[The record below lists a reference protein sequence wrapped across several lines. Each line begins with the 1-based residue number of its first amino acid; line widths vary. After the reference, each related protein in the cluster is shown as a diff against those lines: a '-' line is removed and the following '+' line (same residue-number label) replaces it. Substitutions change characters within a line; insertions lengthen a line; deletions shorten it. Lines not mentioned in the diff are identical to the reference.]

1 MSNCQRQKAPPLYIF
16 IVVIPDGAT
25 SSPLYITRCN
35 ALLFLSRAI
44 FGKPLAYAPLLY
56 RFFLYFYYYY
66 LFHKKLNNSLFPK
79 PKTFSKKKTWNRTV
93 SNINFLHC
101 TNNFHYTGWFT
112 WFFKNNIMYLV
123 TFLGYS

>member
-79 PKTFSKKKTWNRTV
+79 PKTFKKKKPETGR
-93 SNINFLHC
+93 FL
-101 TNNFHYTGWFT
+101 
-112 WFFKNNIMYLV
+112 IL
-123 TFLGYS
+123 TFCIAPTIFIIQGDSHDFLKTISCIW